1 MRPDPTE
8 AEMAKATVNKE
19 MDIEKLS
26 EVASVTVT
34 KQGDVKFMVIP
45 KEEVLL
51 ETEVVFTRRNWISFV
66 TVGRPKILQATRDKK
81 DVKFSYH
88 GNSKVAIVVHRDN
101 GSYQVHLM
109 TYSAKGSPRRDLCVY
124 LTQEEYEAL
133 ENHIPDIN
141 HAIELITLSTSS
153 NKKPLLLCSYKWKII
168 PKNEHAVVPL
178 CSVSYLDENHAMK
191 CGMQTAADSD
201 LDVDEVQIIADWL
214 PVPQELAFLRKVY
227 LIMMYKACK
236 YCMHAHCNAC
246 KEWLSEDD
254 PLHEEPN
261 FGCQAKERNVISE
274 YISEAKE
281 YVDDAIVKNVFLNC
295 WKKLELC
302 FVNVDHLLN
311 QIHMLYDEENGT
323 SIIELVLKSMGNIK
337 QDPEAM
343 FIEDKLIEIK
353 YREHVESFIPDIQD
367 LSPIQDK
374 KRPFGMD
381 IGPNSE
387 EEEEEVEVKKKKKK
401 KKIDELSECV
411 SDLIKIDTKAEK
423 KQDEK

>member
-1 MRPDPTE
+1 M
-8 AEMAKATVNKE
+8 
-19 MDIEKLS
+19 
-26 EVASVTVT
+26 
-34 KQGDVKFMVIP
+34 
-45 KEEVLL
+45 
-51 ETEVVFTRRNWISFV
+51 
-66 TVGRPKILQATRDKK
+66 
-81 DVKFSYH
+81 
-88 GNSKVAIVVHRDN
+88 AIVVHRDN

-109 TYSAKGSPRRDLCVY
+109 TYSTNRLPRRDLCVY
-124 LTQEEYEAL
+124 LTQEEYDAL
-133 ENHIPDIN
+133 ENHIRDIN

-178 CSVSYLDENHAMK
+178 CLVSYLDENHAMK
-191 CGMQTAADSD
+191 CGMQTAADCD

-261 FGCQAKERNVISE
+261 FGCQDKERNVISE
-274 YISEAKE
+274 
-281 YVDDAIVKNVFLNC
+281 
-295 WKKLELC
+295 KLELG

-343 FIEDKLIEIK
+343 IIEDKLIEI
-353 YREHVESFIPDIQD
+353 
-367 LSPIQDK
+367 
-374 KRPFGMD
+374 
-381 IGPNSE
+381 
-387 EEEEEVEVKKKKKK
+387 
-401 KKIDELSECV
+401 
-411 SDLIKIDTKAEK
+411 
-423 KQDEK
+423 

>member
-1 MRPDPTE
+1 MFTSVILLKASTEQIPTYKQYKYLRPDPTE
-8 AEMAKATVNKE
+8 AEMAQATVNKE
-19 MDIEKLS
+19 MDIKKLS

-45 KEEVLL
+45 KEEFLL

-66 TVGRPKILQATRDKK
+66 TVGRPKILQAIRDKK
-81 DVKFSYH
+81 DVKFLYH

-168 PKNEHAVVPL
+168 LKNEHAVVPL

-191 CGMQTAADSD
+191 CGMQTAADCD

-227 LIMMYKACK
+227 LIVMYKACK

-261 FGCQAKERNVISE
+261 FGCQAKERNVISG

-295 WKKLELC
+295 WKKLELG

-343 FIEDKLIEIK
+343 FIEGKLIEI
-353 YREHVESFIPDIQD
+353 
-367 LSPIQDK
+367 
-374 KRPFGMD
+374 
-381 IGPNSE
+381 
-387 EEEEEVEVKKKKKK
+387 
-401 KKIDELSECV
+401 
-411 SDLIKIDTKAEK
+411 
-423 KQDEK
+423 